1 MRTLRAPPPAWLE
14 SGTPPDNSSRHIIA
28 AGTFAAADPAHI
40 IVAGSERRAPRPPLA
55 HPPTLAH
62 TACRT
67 ALAPAR
73 SRSHDLYTTHG
84 THLDKRP
91 SALHVPS
98 VAIVKLAAVAIVK
111 LSRRRCRKPP
121 LSQAAAVRCRDGQAS
136 AVALVKPRCAPSALA
151 ARTQLAPHHRG
162 RNLRGRRRT
171 GRNLRAGRPRAAGS
185 TPAAR
190 TAARGLRPPATPPG
204 AKSGGGLHTP
214 AARTPI
220 AHRCCRRR
228 NTDSH
233 SLLQPSNARLRWVV
247 RPAGMPARRPPPTA
261 TAAASAYTRGTDNPP
276 EPSPPT
282 HIRNLVALVVGE
294 LEMGHTSVT
303 LVGTLHS

>member
-98 VAIVKLAAVAIVK
+98 VAIVKLAAVAIVT
-111 LSRRRCRKPP
+111 SCRDAAVASRRCRKPP
-121 LSQAAAVRCRDGQAS
+121 LS
-136 AVALVKPRCAPSALA
+136 AVAMVKLAL
-151 ARTQLAPHHRG
+151 
-162 RNLRGRRRT
+162 
-171 GRNLRAGRPRAAGS
+171 S
-185 TPAAR
+185 
-190 TAARGLRPPATPPG
+190 
-204 AKSGGGLHTP
+204 
-214 AARTPI
+214 
-220 AHRCCRRR
+220 
-228 NTDSH
+228 
-233 SLLQPSNARLRWVV
+233 RW
-247 RPAGMPARRPPPTA
+247 
-261 TAAASAYTRGTDNPP
+261 S
-276 EPSPPT
+276 S
-282 HIRNLVALVVGE
+282 
-294 LEMGHTSVT
+294 
-303 LVGTLHS
+303 

>member
-1 MRTLRAPPPAWLE
+1 VRTLRAPPPAWLE

-136 AVALVKPRCAPSALA
+136 AVAMVKLALSRWSSRDVHPPRSPPAHSSRHIIAAGTFAAAAAQGGTSAPADRERRA
-151 ARTQLAPHHRG
+151 PRPPLAPPPE
-162 RNLRGRRRT
+162 
-171 GRNLRAGRPRAAGS
+171 ASARPPPHQARRAAAGCTLLPHAHRS
-185 TPAAR
+185 R
-190 TAARGLRPPATPPG
+190 TD
-204 AKSGGGLHTP
+204 
-214 AARTPI
+214 
-220 AHRCCRRR
+220 RCCRRR

-247 RPAGMPARRPPPTA
+247 RPACPPAARRPPPPPPPPP
-261 TAAASAYTRGTDNPP
+261 TRGGRTTPLNPP
-276 EPSPPT
+276 PP
-282 HIRNLVALVVGE
+282 
-294 LEMGHTSVT
+294 HTSVT
-303 LVGTLHS
+303 

>member
-1 MRTLRAPPPAWLE
+1 MRTLRAPPPAWLA

-121 LSQAAAVRCRDGQAS
+121 LS
-136 AVALVKPRCAPSALA
+136 AVAMVKLAL
-151 ARTQLAPHHRG
+151 
-162 RNLRGRRRT
+162 
-171 GRNLRAGRPRAAGS
+171 S
-185 TPAAR
+185 
-190 TAARGLRPPATPPG
+190 
-204 AKSGGGLHTP
+204 
-214 AARTPI
+214 
-220 AHRCCRRR
+220 
-228 NTDSH
+228 
-233 SLLQPSNARLRWVV
+233 RW
-247 RPAGMPARRPPPTA
+247 
-261 TAAASAYTRGTDNPP
+261 S
-276 EPSPPT
+276 S
-282 HIRNLVALVVGE
+282 
-294 LEMGHTSVT
+294 
-303 LVGTLHS
+303 

>member
-1 MRTLRAPPPAWLE
+1 VRTLRAPPPAWLE

-136 AVALVKPRCAPSALA
+136 AVAMVKLALSRWSSRDVHPPRSPPAHSSRHIIAAGTFAAAAAQGGTSAPADRERRA
-151 ARTQLAPHHRG
+151 PRPPLAPPPE
-162 RNLRGRRRT
+162 
-171 GRNLRAGRPRAAGS
+171 ASARPPPHQARRAAAGCTLLPHAHRS
-185 TPAAR
+185 R
-190 TAARGLRPPATPPG
+190 TAAAAAVTPIPTACCSRRTPASVGWCGRPACPPA
-204 AKSGGGLHTP
+204 
-214 AARTPI
+214 
-220 AHRCCRRR
+220 
-228 NTDSH
+228 
-233 SLLQPSNARLRWVV
+233 
-247 RPAGMPARRPPPTA
+247 ARRPPPPPPPPP
-261 TAAASAYTRGTDNPP
+261 TRGGRTTPLNPP
-276 EPSPPT
+276 PP
-282 HIRNLVALVVGE
+282 
-294 LEMGHTSVT
+294 HTSVT
-303 LVGTLHS
+303 

>member
-1 MRTLRAPPPAWLE
+1 VRTLRAPPPAWLE

-136 AVALVKPRCAPSALA
+136 AVAMVKLALSRSAMC
-151 ARTQLAPHHRG
+151 T
-162 RNLRGRRRT
+162 
-171 GRNLRAGRPRAAGS
+171 LRARRPHTARATS
-185 TPAAR
+185 SRPEPS
-190 TAARGLRPPATPPG
+190 RPPPHRAEPPRRPTE
-204 AKSGGGLHTP
+204 SGGLHARRSHRRQRPPP
-214 AARTPI
+214 ARHPT
-220 AHRCCRRR
+220 RREERRR
-228 NTDSH
+228 AAHARRTHTGRAPLLPPPYPPNTDSH

-247 RPAGMPARRPPPTA
+247 RPACPPAARRPPPPPPPPPPP
-261 TAAASAYTRGTDNPP
+261 TRGGRTTPLNP
-276 EPSPPT
+276 
-282 HIRNLVALVVGE
+282 
-294 LEMGHTSVT
+294 HTSVT
-303 LVGTLHS
+303 